1 MKRKSGKNI
10 KISVFSIAFVLGLN
24 LAGVAPILGLL
35 DKAFKEEGPNA
46 IQTLQTV
53 PYFLLMV
60 ASIFVGWLV
69 TKISKK
75 KLVLGGFILIAFIGT
90 SPFIVD
96 NFSFM
101 MVSRFLIGFGFG
113 IISPLNTAIISE
125 FFQGEDR
132 AALMGLHVT
141 GMGIG
146 AMCIN
151 IIGGMLGSM
160 GYQKFFLLNL
170 IAIIAFLI
178 VITQLPETGV
188 EVSKDKKD
196 SKVKLNRMVFDLSI
210 TSFFH
215 TLFITAYMTNIGI
228 HISQNLNGSS
238 AITGVVTA
246 FTDVFALIVG
256 ITFAKIS
263 SLLKEK
269 TLPFS
274 IIIAGVGYLSLV
286 VFSNNMIG
294 IFFASACL
302 GISLSC
308 FMAQSAYMISMS
320 VSQIAVALASGVF
333 GLIGGVGGLLSPI
346 ILNGI
351 AKSIF
356 GKVSTNNIFLIC
368 CIGMLSLSIFS
379 YSLVKYR
386 MKNAV
391 NEVIVNEIV

>member
-1 MKRKSGKNI
+1 MREINNIRI
-10 KISVFSIAFVLGLN
+10 KICVFSIAFTLGLN
-24 LAGVAPILGLL
+24 LSGVAPILGVL
-35 DKAFKEEGPNA
+35 DNVFKEKGANTVQA
-46 IQTLQTV
+46 LQTL
-53 PYFLLMV
+53 PYFLLMI
-60 ASIFVGWLV
+60 ASIVVGWLV
-69 TKISKK
+69 TRISKK
-75 KLVLGGFILIAFIGT
+75 RLVLGGLIFIAFIGT

-96 NFSFM
+96 NFTFM
-101 MVSRFLIGFGFG
+101 MISRFLIGFGFG
-113 IISPLNTAIISE
+113 IIAPLNTAIISE
-125 FFQGEDR
+125 FFQGKDR
-132 AALMGLHVT
+132 AALMGVHVT

-151 IIGGMLGSM
+151 IVGGMLGSI
-160 GYQKFFLLNL
+160 GYQKFFLLHL
-170 IAIIAFLI
+170 IAMISFLI

-188 EVSKDKKD
+188 QVSKDTKH

-238 AITGVVTA
+238 ALTGVVTA

-256 ITFAKIS
+256 LTFSKIS
-263 SLLKEK
+263 SLFKEK

-308 FMAQSAYMISMS
+308 FMAQASYMISMS
-320 VSQIAVALASGVF
+320 VSQIAVTLASGVF
-333 GLIGGVGGLLSPI
+333 GLIGGIGGLLSPI
-346 ILNGI
+346 ILNCI

-356 GKVSTNNIFLIC
+356 GNVSTGNIFIIC
-368 CIGMLSLSIFS
+368 TIGMLVLAMFS
-379 YSLVKYR
+379 YILVICR
-386 MKNAV
+386 TKNAV
-391 NEVIVNEIV
+391 NKL